1 MPIPLKALI
10 SLVVAGGGALALHF
24 ERAAGSAHVG
34 WAAVA
39 LAGLMIFGVWLFPD
53 TRRGD

>member
-10 SLVVAGGGALALHF
+10 SIVVAGGGAAALHV
-24 ERAAGSAHVG
+24 ERAAGAAHVG
-34 WAAVA
+34 WAAAA